1 MRERSPP
8 GDQAG
13 WVIHEVDEGL
23 RALLK
28 RDVARGSDIEVVF
41 DAPNTDWASRRGN
54 TPTINVYLYDIREDT
69 RRRTVGSIDSRTGG
83 LVESRQRTP
92 RFFRLSYIVTAWTQR
107 PEDEHRLL
115 AAVLTSFLRYDV
127 LPRDVLGALADG
139 PPVGMSMAMPPSEDR
154 SLSDVW
160 SALGGELKPS
170 LDLVLTAAVAFEPTT
185 DIAPPVLDV
194 PTIVVRGSDYE
205 EAAWERDA
213 AGGRG
218 RGRRGGKEGK
228 AGAGRSGGGG
238 DAGSAGVGSG
248 DVGPDGAGG
257 GGGRRG
263 GRSETVRSRAVGA
276 RGFGPGG
283 GPPVGGPN
291 VDGGDVDDGGEPG
304 AAEPAA
310 STIRRGGRVVTI
322 RDLSVDEG

>member
-1 MRERSPP
+1 
-8 GDQAG
+8 
-13 WVIHEVDEGL
+13 VIHEVDEGL
-23 RALLK
+23 RALLR

-115 AAVLTSFLRYDV
+115 ASVLTSFLRYDV
-127 LPRDVLGALADG
+127 LPRDVLGALANG

-170 LDLVLTAAVAFEPTT
+170 LDLVLTAAVAFDPTT

-205 EAAWERDA
+205 EAAWERKEA
-213 AGGRG
+213 TAGGKGRGGRG
-218 RGRRGGKEGK
+218 GKGGK
-228 AGAGRSGGGG
+228 AGTGRSGGGG
-238 DAGSAGVGSG
+238 DAGSAGDGSG
-248 DVGPDGAGG
+248 DAGPDDAGA

-263 GRSETVRSRAVGA
+263 NRSETVRSRRVGAGA
-276 RGFGPGG
+276 RGFGPGTGPSGQG
-283 GPPVGGPN
+283 GRGHGV
-291 VDGGDVDDGGEPG
+291 VDEDGEPIET
-304 AAEPAA
+304 EPAA

-322 RDLSVDEG
+322 RDMSVDED